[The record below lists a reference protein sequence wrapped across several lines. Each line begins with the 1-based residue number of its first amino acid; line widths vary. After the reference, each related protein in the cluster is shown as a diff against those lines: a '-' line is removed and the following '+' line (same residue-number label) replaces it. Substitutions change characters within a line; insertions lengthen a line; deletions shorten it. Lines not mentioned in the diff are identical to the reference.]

1 MSAVSMGDTVRFHYT
16 TKLENGAE
24 LDSSRSGDPM
34 EVTLG
39 EGKIIAGLETALVGM
54 AAGDAKTV
62 TIRAEDAYGPHHAEF
77 VRVVDR
83 SMIPANIELAVG
95 KVLQA
100 GASDAEQI
108 DLTIT
113 EVAEGTVTLDANH
126 PLAGKDLVFDLEMVE
141 IL

>member
-1 MSAVSMGDTVRFHYT
+1 MSAVSPGDTVRFHYT
-16 TKLENGAE
+16 TKLESGAE
-24 LDSSRSGDPM
+24 LESSRDGDPL

-39 EGKIIAGLETALVGM
+39 EGKIIAGLENALVGM

-62 TIRAEDAYGPHHAEF
+62 TIRSEDAYGPHHAEF
-77 VRVVDR
+77 VRIVDR
-83 SMIPANIELAVG
+83 SMIPAHIELEVG

-100 GASDAEQI
+100 GASEAEQI
-108 DLTIT
+108 NLTIT
-113 EVAEGTVTLDANH
+113 EVAEETVTLDANH

>member
-34 EVTLG
+34 QVTLG
-39 EGKIIAGLETALVGM
+39 EGRIIAGLETALVGM

-83 SMIPANIELAVG
+83 SMIPANIELEVG

-126 PLAGKDLVFDLEMVE
+126 PLAGQALTFE
-141 IL
+141 IEIVSIE

>member
-16 TKLENGAE
+16 TKLEGGAE

-39 EGKIIAGLETALVGM
+39 EGKIIAGLESALVGM

-62 TIRAEDAYGPHHAEF
+62 KIHAEQAYGPHHAEF
-77 VRVVDR
+77 VRVIDR
-83 SMIPANIELAVG
+83 SMIPPNIDLVVG

-100 GASDAEQI
+100 GASEDEQI
-108 DLTIT
+108 NLTIT
-113 EVAEGTVTLDANH
+113 EVAEETVTLDANH
-126 PLAGKDLVFDLEMVE
+126 PLAGKDLVFDVE
-141 IL
+141 IIEIL

>member
-16 TKLENGAE
+16 NGAE

>member
-83 SMIPANIELAVG
+83 SMIPANIELEVG

>member
-1 MSAVSMGDTVRFHYT
+1 
-16 TKLENGAE
+16 
-24 LDSSRSGDPM
+24 M

-83 SMIPANIELAVG
+83 SMIPANIELEVG

-100 GASDAEQI
+100 GASEAEQI
-108 DLTIT
+108 SLTIT
-113 EVAEGTVTLDANH
+113 EVAEETVTLDANH

>member
-34 EVTLG
+34 QVTLG
-39 EGKIIAGLETALVGM
+39 EGRIIAGLETALVGM

-83 SMIPANIELAVG
+83 SMIPANIELEVG

>member
-1 MSAVSMGDTVRFHYT
+1 MAAVSMGDTVRFHYT
-16 TKLENGAE
+16 TKLESGAE

-54 AAGDAKTV
+54 TAGDAKTV

-77 VRVVDR
+77 VRVIDR
-83 SMIPANIELAVG
+83 SMIPANIDLEVG

-100 GASDAEQI
+100 GASEDEHSGKK
-108 DLTIT
+108 LSLGNIT
-113 EVAEGTVTLDANH
+113 L
-126 PLAGKDLVFDLEMVE
+126 
-141 IL
+141 ILIQPKCITRRQKTSQTG